1 MSDDRSEEP
10 SGALPGA
17 RSLRSNVFHLATTV
31 VGPFLGLLV
40 VVAFFG
46 IADWLTANP
55 GRGSTFLKPD
65 NFRTVAV
72 QTCVVAVAAL
82 GMTLIIISGG
92 IDLSVG
98 SAVALCA
105 TMIAW
110 GMREDIAFLAR
121 HGSNFR
127 QVSIALNEAQ
137 TQLANAE
144 RAGNSES
151 LEPLQAA
158 VEERK
163 SELTL
168 VVSDKLEIALAAA
181 ESAEDETKRRQWTN
195 AANRLKDKL
204 AAIEAPGFRIRIDN
218 EWYRGVRNA
227 PGSAGLAIA
236 IGLLTGLACGLLNG
250 FLISSLKIV
259 PFIITLG
266 TMTIFSGLGKLI
278 PATPVRP
285 QPWDVPEWI
294 PQMLFPKPQPSWLLV
309 SSGVWV
315 SLVLAVILA
324 AVLRYSVMGRYVF
337 AIGSNEATARLCGI
351 NIRRWKMII
360 YTTAGLFVGV
370 AGLYNFARLSEGDPT
385 SGIGLELRVIAAV
398 VIGGASLSGG
408 RGSVLGTLCGAAIM
422 ATITSG
428 CTHLG
433 LPNPVQEVILGII
446 IIVAVTIDQVRQ
458 RRLGAA

>member
-1 MSDDRSEEP
+1 MNDHRGAEP
-10 SGALPGA
+10 LVKGASAP
-17 RSLRSNVFHLATTV
+17 SLRSSTVQLLTTI

-46 IADWLTANP
+46 IADWLTADA

-105 TMIAW
+105 TVIAW
-110 GMREDIAFLAR
+110 GMREDVAFLAR

-127 QVSIALNEAQ
+127 QASLALNEAQ

-144 RAGNSES
+144 RSGDSEGQ
-151 LEPLQAA
+151 ETLQAA

-163 SELTL
+163 SELKL
-168 VVSDKLEIALAAA
+168 VVSEKLDVALASA
-181 ESAEDETKRRQWTN
+181 ESTEDETDHRLWTT
-195 AANRLKDKL
+195 AASRLSEKL
-204 AAIEAPGFRIRIDN
+204 AAIESPGFRVRIDN

-227 PGSAGLAIA
+227 SGSAGLAILL
-236 IGLLTGLACGLLNG
+236 GLIMGLACGLLNG

-294 PQMLFPKPQPSWLLV
+294 PQMLFPKPQPSWLMV

-315 SLVLAVILA
+315 SLFLAAILA

-351 NIRRWKMII
+351 NIRRWKVII

-458 RRLGAA
+458 RRLGTA

>member
-1 MSDDRSEEP
+1 MR
-10 SGALPGA
+10 L
-17 RSLRSNVFHLATTV
+17 LTTI
-31 VGPFLGLLV
+31 VGPFIGLLV

-46 IADWLTANP
+46 IADWLTADP
-55 GRGSTFLKPD
+55 EIGSTFIAPR

-98 SAVALCA
+98 SAVALSA
-105 TMIAW
+105 TVIAW
-110 GMREDIAFLAR
+110 GMREDIAFLAT
-121 HGSNFR
+121 HGTNFR
-127 QVSIALNEAQ
+127 LASIALNEAQ

-144 RAGNSES
+144 RAADGPEQ
-151 LEPLQAA
+151 EELQAL
-158 VEERK
+158 VHERRSKLK
-163 SELTL
+163 SVVTEKLDFALT
-168 VVSDKLEIALAAA
+168 AA
-181 ESAEDETKRRQWTN
+181 EAAGDDASRQLWRNTVGQ
-195 AANRLKDKL
+195 LKEKL
-204 AAIEAPGFRIRIDN
+204 ASIDATGFRIRNDN
-218 EWYRGVRNA
+218 NWPIGVRNA
-227 PGSAGLAIA
+227 SGSAPLAIA
-236 IGLLTGLACGLLNG
+236 IGLATGLACGLLNG
-250 FLISSLKIV
+250 LLISSLKIV

-266 TMTIFSGLGKLI
+266 TMTVFSGLGKLI

-294 PQMLFPKPQPSWLLV
+294 PQMLFPRPQPSWLLV
-309 SSGVWV
+309 SSGVWL
-315 SLVLAVILA
+315 SLVLAVMLA

-351 NIRRWKMII
+351 DIRWWKVII

-370 AGLYNFARLSEGDPT
+370 GGLYNFARLSEGDPT
-385 SGIGLELRVIAAV
+385 SGLGLELRVIAAV

-433 LPNPVQEVILGII
+433 LPNPLQEVILGII
-446 IIVAVTIDQVRQ
+446 IIVAVAIDQVRQ
-458 RRLGAA
+458 RRLGAV

>member
-1 MSDDRSEEP
+1 MSN
-10 SGALPGA
+10 SGPVSTLPDGASGPQPARNYALQ
-17 RSLRSNVFHLATTV
+17 LLTTI
-31 VGPFLGLLV
+31 VGPFLGLFA

-46 IADWLTANP
+46 LADWLTADA
-55 GRGSTFLKPD
+55 GIGSTFVTPK

-72 QTCVVAVAAL
+72 QTCIVAVAAL

-105 TMIAW
+105 TVIAW
-110 GMREDIAFLAR
+110 GMREDIAFLAT
-121 HGSNFR
+121 HGSNFH
-127 QVSIALNEAQ
+127 QASLALNEAQ

-144 RAGNSES
+144 RSTDDANRE
-151 LEPLQAA
+151 LLQAA
-158 VEERK
+158 VEQRK
-163 SELTL
+163 SDLRS
-168 VVSDKLEIALAAA
+168 VVAKKLEVALATA
-181 ESAEDETKRRQWTN
+181 ENADEASRRQWT
-195 AANRLKDKL
+195 AAAGHLRDKL
-204 AAIEAPGFRIRIDN
+204 GQIDAVGFRVRNDN
-218 EWYRGVRNA
+218 NWPVGVRNSPA
-227 PGSAGLAIA
+227 SAGLAIA
-236 IGLLTGLACGLLNG
+236 IGLATGLACGFVNGLLVST
-250 FLISSLKIV
+250 LRIV
-259 PFIITLG
+259 PFIVTLG
-266 TMTIFSGLGKLI
+266 TMTLFSGFGKLI

-294 PQMLFPKPQPSWLLV
+294 PQMLFPRPQPSWLLV

-315 SLVLAVILA
+315 SLVLAAILA

-351 NIRRWKMII
+351 NVRRWKVTI
-360 YTTAGLFVGV
+360 YATAGLFVGV
-370 AGLYNFARLSEGDPT
+370 AGLYNFARLNEGDPT

-433 LPNPVQEVILGII
+433 LPNPLQEVILGII
-446 IIVAVTIDQVRQ
+446 IVIAVTIDQVRQ
-458 RRLGAA
+458 RRLGKS